1 TKNKVN
7 RLNEQTGDQK
17 LIAGLQKHSATLP
30 SLMIGGTSYPTDTL
44 VATLQSRLATAA
56 AVASTRATWQTA
68 VQADRD
74 ERTKTQTVVSGVR
87 QALHVAFAGSVS
99 ALADFGLT
107 PRKPAAPRTPEQKA
121 ASVAKAKA
129 TRAARNT
136 MGSNQKKAVKG
147 NVTGVNIVPVV
158 AETPATPPAHPASP
172 APAAAAP
179 ATAPRA
185 S

>member
-1 TKNKVN
+1 
-7 RLNEQTGDQK
+7 